1 MSNCAFVQV
10 RDIMTRKREKIS
22 PSVLCAEF
30 RFRQNIFSPS
40 SLFNI
45 YKSRQSRR
53 STTSTSHYSVWSVVT
68 DGPNKRGRMRS
79 NLRRKLNIAEVT
91 GFRSQVGSE
100 HSIQH
105 RFSTTQCKVHTVHHD
120 MISMLHNDQLLKY
133 VTHNM
138 SCLSHNKTRKRL
150 SINRERYNK
159 VKSQHNITIQQY
171 KMNLVQLIM
180 T

>member
-1 MSNCAFVQV
+1 MSPIHCIPSHWPWYSYLLGSMSNCAFVQV

-30 RFRQNIFSPS
+30 RFCQNIFSPS
-40 SLFNI
+40 SPFYI
-45 YKSRQSRR
+45 YKSRQQRSRR

-68 DGPNKRGRMRS
+68 DGRMRS

-105 RFSTTQCKVHTVHHD
+105 RFSTTQCKVHTAHHD
-120 MISMLHNDQLLKY
+120 MISMLHNDQLL
-133 VTHNM
+133 
-138 SCLSHNKTRKRL
+138 
-150 SINRERYNK
+150 
-159 VKSQHNITIQQY
+159 
-171 KMNLVQLIM
+171 
-180 T
+180 